1 MIKHNNRV
9 LQLGENL
16 ENTKI
21 RIPVTEN
28 NISLFLSSV
37 FTVIKKIS
45 AVSPTG
51 YSTLHVSRVS
61 LCNALEL
68 ILI

>member
-1 MIKHNNRV
+1 MIKHNSRV

-51 YSTLHVSRVS
+51 YST
-61 LCNALEL
+61 
-68 ILI
+68 

>member
-1 MIKHNNRV
+1 MYRSVKVMIKHNNRV

-51 YSTLHVSRVS
+51 YST
-61 LCNALEL
+61 
-68 ILI
+68 